1 MKKSA
6 LYDKNKRLAEIQ
18 SINEFS
24 KTYHHAD
31 GFDTCI
37 QDIDFSTLHG
47 YAKDTL
53 RFITGINW

>member
-1 MKKSA
+1 
-6 LYDKNKRLAEIQ
+6 LAEIQ

-24 KTYHHAD
+24 KIYHHAD

-37 QDIDFSTLHG
+37 QGIDFSTLHG

-53 RFITGINW
+53 RFITGIN